1 MVLMM
6 SAIRSCNFVVILCCL
21 HGITM
26 GIANSSYSRESSETI
41 EIAPV
46 PPNLFTDIPVGKN
59 DLSTEI
65 NIRVND
71 GHNNTKLN
79 GFVYYLCFVK

>member
-1 MVLMM
+1 ML
-6 SAIRSCNFVVILCCL
+6 RSYIVVVILCCL

-26 GIANSSYSRESSETI
+26 GIANSSYSKENSEII

-46 PPNLFTDIPVGKN
+46 SSNLFPDTFSGKN

-65 NIRVND
+65 NLRVND
-71 GHNNTKLN
+71 EHNN
-79 GFVYYLCFVK
+79 GFVLFMCKFGNNLLLL